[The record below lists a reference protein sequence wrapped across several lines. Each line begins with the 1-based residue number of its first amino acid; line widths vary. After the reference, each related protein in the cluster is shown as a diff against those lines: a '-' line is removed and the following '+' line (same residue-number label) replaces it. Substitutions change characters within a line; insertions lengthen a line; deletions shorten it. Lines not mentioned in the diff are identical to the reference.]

1 MILVEDLPSALC
13 YVEALLGSVRLGPRP
28 RAGEACHGCWEGSPL
43 PGMRPTRRWDGSRL
57 MWEIGPLSAVP
68 RTGAL
73 PVRGLPWCEVS
84 ACAACDCDVAPL
96 RALALVRRAVDG
108 VPMGGGAVR
117 AGPVLGEASQCAGL
131 QWQGFPPLSVFWHL
145 AIARSSL
152 LRAVPVRGVLSWACA
167 RCWESLWEL
176 SVEVWESAH
185 WELSV

>member
-1 MILVEDLPSALC
+1 MILVEDLPSAVC

-84 ACAACDCDVAPL
+84 ACAACDCDVAP
-96 RALALVRRAVDG
+96 
-108 VPMGGGAVR
+108 
-117 AGPVLGEASQCAGL
+117 C
-131 QWQGFPPLSVFWHL
+131 
-145 AIARSSL
+145 
-152 LRAVPVRGVLSWACA
+152 VLSLWYGAQWTESPWEGA
-167 RCWESLWEL
+167 RWER
-176 SVEVWESAH
+176 AQF
-185 WELSV
+185 